1 MRTFFRSAFPLV
13 LPCLLS
19 FFPVFMVFQY
29 EALQE
34 RFSRE
39 GETERWE
46 EKVESRVEEFRA
58 GYTFQSQVAQLAEA
72 MKERIAQTLRRNR
85 QPRLTG
91 EVLAAAVGR
100 TFRGL
105 YRPAGTKVFGFA
117 IGPDGAAD
125 LLKGNGLEQ
134 EGGRL
139 LVRSFARMVE
149 DRFPPLAVRKEVTQR
164 LSQVFGELISFELLY
179 LNRGRMLIEAAWR
192 GRLVRLFWDRIIANG
207 RVVGGFVL
215 VLPGDLPHQ
224 AALLRSLRHHVW
236 KKDPDCRP
244 LLVPIEAASG
254 TLRPVFLPSRPRSW
268 GIARV
273 LRLLHGARRRDEV
286 GRYGRVSDPAPGVRV
301 FRTAVTME
309 LPYEL
314 WIVKEEGGPGG
325 TAPAGGGGGGL
336 LSRGLLAGWVVAWLG
351 AFGFV
356 WRAGRPL
363 RIPMKTWFV
372 AYVFLVGG
380 IPLTALAVMG
390 AALIQHTSDRQARE
404 SITQA
409 RSLLEKFDLNSMS
422 ALTTF
427 TDQCKA
433 ALADPGLKDLL
444 CSDRVHARHPLIQQC
459 FTRFAQAGVPLD
471 SIFLAR
477 FGQAT
482 LLLTRDE
489 ASAQEFRELEE
500 LFLPLLYNS
509 YRGLEPGR
517 IDAALANLTDVQKWN
532 IEFGS
537 LLVHPELLYS
547 IIAMRRQ
554 GNFMEIGDGQAFHF
568 YDFIARSGVI
578 QAALVFRAKA
588 SEGFWLLVKDWL
600 RPLAREYPG
609 QRFVGVW
616 NSPRG
621 RRWFSPTPA
630 DRGPLAMREPGV
642 SRRHPGRP
650 GGSPSDV
657 GSVGPD
663 TRRLV
668 RVMTAVSRMRA
679 GMVQRHGD
687 RVYVGVAGKRMKNLF
702 LGTVVDLGPLRVMAG
717 RRLRGLVLTV
727 LVIAGL
733 MVFVA
738 STMAR
743 YFLEPLQTLERG
755 FRGILSKDFG
765 TRLGFARD
773 DELGDV
779 AAAFD
784 TMVGGLQEREELGRF
799 VSGTLD
805 VSVATAEHLPTEPE
819 RKTGAVLASDIR
831 NFTTLSEQNPP
842 EVMVEM
848 LNLHLEVMSGE
859 IKRQGGFIDKFIGDA
874 IVAVFL
880 EPDPAV
886 ATGQALAAAQNMMA
900 RHRELSETRRR
911 GGKLC
916 YSMGVGIAAGEVL
929 VGTFGSADRLEF
941 TVLGA
946 PRQEAEELEAR
957 SKQGRFTRIVVAPE
971 VAALHPA
978 IGFASLP
985 GTPSLEVVEL

>member
-1 MRTFFRSAFPLV
+1 MRAIVRSAFPLV

-34 RFSRE
+34 RFARE
-39 GETERWE
+39 GGTERWE

-58 GYTFQSQVAQLAEA
+58 GHTFQSQIAQLAEA
-72 MKERIAQTLRRNR
+72 MKERIARTMRWNR

-91 EVLAAAVGR
+91 EVFATAVGR

-105 YRPAGTKVFGFA
+105 HRPAGTMVFGFA
-117 IGPDGAAD
+117 TGPDGAAE
-125 LLKGNGLEQ
+125 LLKGKGLEQ
-134 EGGRL
+134 EGGRF
-139 LVRSFARMVE
+139 LVRSFAQMVE
-149 DRFPPLAVRKEVTQR
+149 DRPPPLAVKKEVSQR
-164 LSQVFGELISFELLY
+164 LSQVFGDLISCELLF
-179 LNRGRMLIEAAWR
+179 LNRGRMLIQAAWR
-192 GRLVRLFWDRIIANG
+192 GRLVHLYWDRIIANG

-215 VLPGDLPHQ
+215 ILPGDLPHQ
-224 AALLRSLRHHVW
+224 AALLHSLRHHVW
-236 KKDPDCRP
+236 KRDPDCRP
-244 LLVPIEAASG
+244 LLVPIEVASG
-254 TLRPVFLPSRPRSW
+254 TLRPLFLPTRPRSW

-273 LRLLHGARRRDEV
+273 LRLLHGVGSRDEV
-286 GRYGRVSDPAPGVRV
+286 ARYGQVSDPAPGVRV
-301 FRTAVTME
+301 LRTAVTME

-325 TAPAGGGGGGL
+325 AAGAGGAGAGAEAGAAGEGGL
-336 LSRGLLAGWVVAWLG
+336 LSRLLLAGWGCLWLG
-351 AFGFV
+351 TFGFV
-356 WRAGRPL
+356 WWSGRPL
-363 RIPMKTWFV
+363 RLSMKTWFV

-390 AALIQHTSDRQARE
+390 AALIQHTADRQARE
-404 SITQA
+404 SISQA
-409 RSLLEKFDLNSMS
+409 RSFLERIDLNSMS

-427 TDQCKA
+427 TEQCKA
-433 ALADPGLKDLL
+433 ALADPAMKDLL
-444 CSDRVHARHPLIQQC
+444 CSDRVLAGHPLIQRC
-459 FTRFAQAGVPLD
+459 FARFAQAGVPLD

-489 ASAQEFRELEE
+489 ASAHEFRELEE

-509 YRGLEPGR
+509 FRGLEPGR
-517 IDAALANLTDVQKWN
+517 IEAAIVNLTDVQKWN
-532 IEFGS
+532 VEFGS
-537 LLVHPELLYS
+537 FLVHPKLLNS
-547 IIAMRRQ
+547 VIATRRQ
-554 GNFMEIGDGQAFHF
+554 GNFMEIGDGQVFHL
-568 YDFIARSGVI
+568 YDFIARHGVI

-588 SEGFWLLVKDWL
+588 SEVFWLLVKDWM

-621 RRWFSPTPA
+621 RQWFSPTPA
-630 DRGPLAMREPGV
+630 DPGPE
-642 SRRHPGRP
+642 
-650 GGSPSDV
+650 
-657 GSVGPD
+657 

-668 RVMTAVSRMRA
+668 RVMTDVSRMRA

-687 RVYVGVAGKRMKNLF
+687 RAYVGCAGKRMKNLF
-702 LGTVVDLGPLRVMAG
+702 LGTIVDLGPLRSMAG

-738 STMAR
+738 SAMAR
-743 YFLEPLQTLERG
+743 YFLEPLQTMEKG

-784 TMVGGLQEREELGRF
+784 TMVGGLKEREELGRF

-805 VSVATAEHLPTEPE
+805 VSVAAAEHLPAEPE
-819 RKTGAVLASDIR
+819 RKPGAVLASDIR

-842 EVMVEM
+842 EVVVEM
-848 LNLHLEVMSGE
+848 LNLHLEVMSAE

-880 EPDPAV
+880 EPDPAA

-900 RHRELSETRRR
+900 RHRELNATRRR
-911 GGKLC
+911 DGKLC

-946 PRQEAEELEAR
+946 PRQEAENLEAR

-971 VAALHPA
+971 VAALHPGIA
-978 IGFASLP
+978 FAPLP
-985 GTPSLEVVEL
+985 GTPSLEMVER